1 MAEHGSEKERTSKRQ
16 ERIEACAKMQCPW
29 ANGRPIQVF
38 FVEGLRT
45 ADCCVLC
52 PLVISLSARC
62 CGPCRCDR
70 YPWALNRRVS
80 VFGTLR
86 TCRQN
91 IHSNQVAAF
100 DAGDIQCIVGHGA
113 VPSAKPNSPV
123 LRTMGMGWIR
133 WGSCWGRFDQ
143 RPVTAFRGPARE
155 FDMAL
160 GSLWG
165 MKPKGP
171 LRRSLRR
178 FGIAL
183 DGRLGQAWTRT
194 QAILPVS

>member
-29 ANGRPIQVF
+29 ANGRPILVF

-52 PLVISLSARC
+52 PLVLGLSARC

-70 YPWALNRRVS
+70 YPWPLNRRVS

-113 VPSAKPNSPV
+113 VPFGQAQQPGIAGYADGV
-123 LRTMGMGWIR
+123 
-133 WGSCWGRFDQ
+133 D
-143 RPVTAFRGPARE
+143 
-155 FDMAL
+155 
-160 GSLWG
+160 
-165 MKPKGP
+165 
-171 LRRSLRR
+171 SLR
-178 FGIAL
+178 FLLGL
-183 DGRLGQAWTRT
+183 FLGGRLKFIARARNACAVEACLFCTSHRRPHSSQ
-194 QAILPVS
+194 